1 MKLYRVDL
9 IGECRSSVIIVT
21 ANSEE
26 EAKQRGID
34 ESFGVVVSC
43 FTTQLDVIDGFK
55 INLEEVTTE
64 SPRLDSF
71 KRKRLIISSQ
81 DLPVPSYSEYLKDP
95 ALVKVWLSKYVNDF
109 HNVSCDNLITLF
121 TYNQKCIAWKNDPL
135 CRQAGFNKDIKIPSD
150 DLYTIREVLYETLHK
165 CDGNNKVVI
174 TIE

>member
-26 EAKQRGID
+26 EAKQRAID

-43 FTTQLDVIDGFK
+43 FATQLDVIDGFK
-55 INLEEVTTE
+55 INLEEVTNE

-81 DLPVPSYSEYLKDP
+81 DFPVPSYFEYLVDR
-95 ALVKVWLSKYVNDF
+95 LDL
-109 HNVSCDNLITLF
+109 
-121 TYNQKCIAWKNDPL
+121 
-135 CRQAGFNKDIKIPSD
+135 IKILKYLQMIYPPLEKYYMK
-150 DLYTIREVLYETLHK
+150 LYINVMKTVK
-165 CDGNNKVVI
+165 
-174 TIE
+174 